1 MEMVQDVSV
10 QGEIGPVDIY
20 SGDLKMVFSCTVT
33 SFSQQPIRIVFGPA
47 NKRLNLILTFLDGS
61 DSEKTKPKLEAK
73 NLDKDTLELKLIN
86 FTTPLG
92 SYNLEPIYIADFSG
106 LQVFLSFYIIGHK
119 EGSNKTMH
127 LAIYIKT
134 SGQSRPNLEV
144 S

>member
-1 MEMVQDVSV
+1 MVERILSRMHEVKME
-10 QGEIGPVDIY
+10 
-20 SGDLKMVFSCTVT
+20 
-33 SFSQQPIRIVFGPA
+33 
-47 NKRLNLILTFLDGS
+47 LNTY
-61 DSEKTKPKLEAK
+61 
-73 NLDKDTLELKLIN
+73 KLIN